1 MIQKGCH
8 SVKIALLKVRWTVD
22 SDMLGRALIPP
33 RILHCLIF
41 SEQIKEYL
49 R

>member
-22 SDMLGRALIPP
+22 SDMLARALIP
-33 RILHCLIF
+33 L
-41 SEQIKEYL
+41 EYYIVSSF
-49 R
+49 